1 MKERVRAYVDHDE
14 PSELEQLE
22 MMNGLDR
29 RLGLTLPRTKR
40 TEIVRANQRCRG
52 GTHPLDIQRAM
63 VPGDLF
69 RHMRRPNLIVIDHI
83 AVTTGHCAETRIK
96 MRGHLLGPGHADV
109 GRKVHVRPHYPGVHA
124 PFYRG
129 VEMHHLAAGMHQRIG
144 SAGATERNGMP
155 AGDSGQ
161 GILQRLLNGRHT
173 GALALEPAIT
183 GSFVLD
189 TESYSGNADGSHFG
203 CRFGY
208 CLVHDQASLASISR
222 ASCCCTSLPS
232 EITSSRISRAPSASP
247 MSM

>member
-1 MKERVRAYVDHDE
+1 MSSYAACASNSRLQHLRSPLHRPFACSDGHQHTGKITHHVMKECVRAYVDHDE

-29 RLGLTLPRTKR
+29 RLGLTLSRTKR

-83 AVTTGHCAETRIK
+83 AVTTSHCTETRIK
-96 MRGHLLGPGHADV
+96 MRGHLLGPGHADI
-109 GRKVHVRPHYPGVHA
+109 GRQVHVRPHYPGVHA

-144 SAGATERNGMP
+144 SAGATERKGMP
-155 AGDSGQ
+155 AGDSG
-161 GILQRLLNGRHT
+161 
-173 GALALEPAIT
+173 
-183 GSFVLD
+183 
-189 TESYSGNADGSHFG
+189 
-203 CRFGY
+203 
-208 CLVHDQASLASISR
+208 
-222 ASCCCTSLPS
+222 
-232 EITSSRISRAPSASP
+232 
-247 MSM
+247 